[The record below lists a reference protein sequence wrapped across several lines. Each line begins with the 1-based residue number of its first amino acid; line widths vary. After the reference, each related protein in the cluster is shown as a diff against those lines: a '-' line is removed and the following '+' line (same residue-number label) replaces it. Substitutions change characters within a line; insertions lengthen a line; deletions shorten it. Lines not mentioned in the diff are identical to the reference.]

1 MFHSA
6 LPRHPRQPVTSC
18 ATVAMTSCS
27 AVITLCLL
35 SISGEAMAAGTRA
48 GTTISNTARATY
60 TVGASTGQVDSNT
73 NAIRVDEVLDTVV
86 TWDNSAD
93 VPTTPGAT
101 SQVLRYHVTNSG
113 NGAEA
118 FALTTVSTIGGDNY
132 DPSVTQIV
140 IDSNG
145 NGTYD
150 PGTDTVYVAGSG
162 DPVLQPDQTITV
174 FVLST
179 TPGTVND
186 GDRGGV
192 QLKSAAKTGT
202 GTPGTTF
209 SGQGEGGGNAV
220 VGTTGADGEAN
231 GYYAVSAATVAL
243 AKSAV
248 VADPFGGT
256 TAVPGSIITY
266 SIVATTAGTGTLP
279 GLTITD
285 AVPTGTTYIPGS
297 ITLNATGLTDAADAD
312 AGQFASGTVTVAL
325 GNVAGGQT
333 RTVTFKVKVN
343 N

>member
-1 MFHSA
+1 MIQSPNPTSERRSTK
-6 LPRHPRQPVTSC
+6 PRDVIS
-18 ATVAMTSCS
+18 MTSCS
-27 AVITLCLL
+27 AAIALTLL

-60 TVGASTGQVDSNT
+60 TVGVSTGQVDSNT

-86 TWDNSAD
+86 AWDNSAD

-101 SQVLRYHVTNSG
+101 SQVLRYRVTNSG
-113 NGAEA
+113 NGEEA

-132 DPSVTQIV
+132 DPTVTQIV

-150 PGTDTVYVAGSG
+150 PGTDTVYVAGAG

-179 TPGTVND
+179 TPGSVND

-202 GTPGTTF
+202 GTPGTSF
-209 SGQGEGGGNAV
+209 AGQGEGGGNAV
-220 VGTTGADGEAN
+220 VGSTGADSEAN
-231 GYYAVSAATVAL
+231 GFYAVSAATVAL
-243 AKSAV
+243 AKSAT

-256 TAVPGSIITY
+256 TAVPGSTITY
-266 SIVATTAGTGTLP
+266 SIVATTAGSGTLP

-285 AVPTGTTYIPGS
+285 AVPTGTTYVPGS
-297 ITLNATGLTDAADAD
+297 ITLNAAALTDAADAD
-312 AGQFASGTVTVAL
+312 AAQFASGTVTVAL
-325 GNVAGGQT
+325 GNVPGGQT
-333 RTVTFKVKVN
+333 RTVTFKVTVN
-343 N
+343 